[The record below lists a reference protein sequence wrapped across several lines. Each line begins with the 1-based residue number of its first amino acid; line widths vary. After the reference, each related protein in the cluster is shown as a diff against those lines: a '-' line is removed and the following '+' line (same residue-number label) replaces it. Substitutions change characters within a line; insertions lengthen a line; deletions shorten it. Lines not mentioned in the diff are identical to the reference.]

1 MKILVLI
8 VHPNLKKSRVNARWM
23 QELERSHKV
32 TVHNLYGEYP
42 DERINVRWEQELLSS
57 HDRIVFQ
64 FPFYWYSTPP
74 LLKKWMDQVLLY
86 GWAYGP
92 GGRALQ
98 GKELV
103 LAISIGGAENSY
115 RAGGKN
121 QFTISELTRP
131 IQATANLTGMF
142 FLPHFV
148 QHDTVIIKDE
158 DINRSADAYVKHI
171 SNERLNPLVRITNK
185 A

>member
-1 MKILVLI
+1 MKILALI
-8 VHPNLKKSRVNARWM
+8 AHPNLQRSRVNARWM
-23 QELERSHKV
+23 QELERMQEV
-32 TVHNLYGEYP
+32 TVHNLYGKYP
-42 DERINVRWEQELLSS
+42 DERIDVKREQELLLP
-57 HDRIVFQ
+57 HERIVFQ

-74 LLKKWMDQVLLY
+74 LLKKWMDEVLLY

-92 GGRALQ
+92 GDKALK

-103 LAISIGGAENSY
+103 LAISIGGAEDSY

-131 IQATANLTGMF
+131 IQATANLTGMH

-148 QHDTVIIKDE
+148 QHSTVVIKE
-158 DINRSADAYVKHI
+158 EEINQSAEAYVKHI
-171 SNERLNPLVRITNK
+171 TNEGLN
-185 A
+185 